1 MKISCACP
9 LAMKHTDRWPQLIAE
24 LGNIVLLEQVNFL
37 SLDDI
42 LIREPSYW

>member
-9 LAMKHTDRWPQLIAE
+9 LVMKHTDRWPQLIAE

-42 LIREPSYW
+42 LII